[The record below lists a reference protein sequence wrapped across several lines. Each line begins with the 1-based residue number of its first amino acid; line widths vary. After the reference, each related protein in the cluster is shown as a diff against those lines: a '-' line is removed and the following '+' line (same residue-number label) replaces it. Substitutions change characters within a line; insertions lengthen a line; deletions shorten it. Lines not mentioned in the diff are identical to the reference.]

1 MTELQRPNSTK
12 FLSTNQPIWT
22 YNTTNKWN
30 NYWCVVDVRERLQ
43 KENIEYQHTYYVK
56 FPQKQKVSVEMH
68 GAFKYQNNL
77 VASKKG
83 SKALFKHHLTYLDSE
98 KVCAVVRISPMF
110 SSKLKPWHE
119 LRVWNSFLL
128 KYRRPTITCQHY
140 FNLEAK
146 QGRLVYHP
154 VCQKIIYKA
163 HPAQQKTVPAQRQQ
177 LPFRNTS
184 V

>member
-77 VASKKG
+77 VASKK
-83 SKALFKHHLTYLDSE
+83 
-98 KVCAVVRISPMF
+98 V
-110 SSKLKPWHE
+110 KPWHE